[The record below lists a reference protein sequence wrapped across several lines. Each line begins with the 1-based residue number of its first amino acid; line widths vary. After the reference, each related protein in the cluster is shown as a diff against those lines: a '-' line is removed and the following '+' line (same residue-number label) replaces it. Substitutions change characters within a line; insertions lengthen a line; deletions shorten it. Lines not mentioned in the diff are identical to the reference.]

1 MPAITPAYQI
11 VNPSYIMPE
20 MILSYQQASGA
31 FSVMASGNPLVRLA
45 DGDQY
50 VYMKRLDI
58 RTQVTSSQSGN
69 ANQLPSV
76 ALEARMVSTPTY
88 MFRARAIYDHH
99 DMAAAGNWGI
109 ALPEAQRLGTRQA
122 IFQQMRNALL
132 YGMNPAG
139 GEGVLNTNGATTI
152 SLPADSRGNT
162 TVLTYDHGEM
172 AVFLL
177 AQIQAI
183 RTRTM
188 QMGRAS
194 RMVILGPQRTLG
206 TMEMQQIVQL
216 TSYQRPGGGTSTVKG
231 TVNGVGD
238 DADCEIEWGYD
249 DTLIGAGANGTD
261 AIVIAMP
268 EVERPEVNAKIN
280 TNEFARLSPSL
291 EATSLM
297 LCDMAA
303 PREIPTRAEI
313 DLIIQQHAD
322 YGLIDATKIDQN
334 RIYIGLCYSI
344 DKPVSSKVI
353 EKAMRDNDGHL
364 NRAAHDRRQASVLA
378 TNNAL
383 TEQENGYLGELEVS
397 AEQRLNATDD
407 RDETAF
413 VDETLAVNT
422 GTKKKK

>member
-152 SLPADSRGNT
+152 NLPADSGGNT
-162 TVLTYDHGEM
+162 TVLTIM
-172 AVFLL
+172 AKWRYSCWRRFRRSAPELCKW
-177 AQIQAI
+177 A
-183 RTRTM
+183 
-188 QMGRAS
+188 GRHA
-194 RMVILGPQRTLG
+194 
-206 TMEMQQIVQL
+206 
-216 TSYQRPGGGTSTVKG
+216 
-231 TVNGVGD
+231 
-238 DADCEIEWGYD
+238 W
-249 DTLIGAGANGTD
+249 
-261 AIVIAMP
+261 
-268 EVERPEVNAKIN
+268 
-280 TNEFARLSPSL
+280 LS
-291 EATSLM
+291 
-297 LCDMAA
+297 
-303 PREIPTRAEI
+303 
-313 DLIIQQHAD
+313 
-322 YGLIDATKIDQN
+322 
-334 RIYIGLCYSI
+334 
-344 DKPVSSKVI
+344 
-353 EKAMRDNDGHL
+353 
-364 NRAAHDRRQASVLA
+364 SVL
-378 TNNAL
+378 
-383 TEQENGYLGELEVS
+383 S
-397 AEQRLNATDD
+397 ARWVPWKCS
-407 RDETAF
+407 RSSS
-413 VDETLAVNT
+413 
-422 GTKKKK
+422 